1 MIIYTL
7 NFLLTVLIGSMIF
20 FMAVVSPSVFATLST
35 NASSKFLRTIFPR
48 MFLFGFI
55 IALLSLILSYIS
67 GKDLNSILLVIVA
80 VSFIINR
87 NYLTPKI
94 NNFRDKE
101 LEGDEKASS
110 NFKYMHLLSVLLFV
124 LNFVILIWIVISN
137 YLNYNL
143 YTLSCPTG

>member
-7 NFLLTVLIGSMIF
+7 NFFVTILIGSMIF

-55 IALLSLILSYIS
+55 ITFLSLILSYIS
-67 GKDLNSILLVIVA
+67 GNILNSILLVIVA

-87 NYLTPKI
+87 NYLTPII

-101 LEGDEKASS
+101 LEGDEKVSS
-110 NFKYMHLLSVLLFV
+110 NFKYMHLLSVLLFL
-124 LNFVILIWIVISN
+124 LNFIILVSIVIIN
-137 YLNYNL
+137 YFNYNL
-143 YTLSCPTG
+143 

>member
-7 NFLLTVLIGSMIF
+7 NFLVTTLIGSMIF
-20 FMAVVSPSVFATLST
+20 FMAVVSPSIFATLST
-35 NASSKFLRTIFPR
+35 NASSKFLRTIFPK

-55 IALLSLILSYIS
+55 LALFSLILSYIS
-67 GKDLNSILLVIVA
+67 GNNLNSILLVIVA

-101 LEGDEKASS
+101 LEGDDKASS
-110 NFKYMHLLSVLLFV
+110 NFKYMHLLSVLLFI
-124 LNFVILIWIVISN
+124 LNFIILVSIVIIN
-137 YLNYNL
+137 YFNFNL
-143 YTLSCPTG
+143 

>member
-7 NFLLTVLIGSMIF
+7 NFLLTILIGSMIF

-55 IALLSLILSYIS
+55 ITVLSLILSYIS
-67 GKDLNSILLVIVA
+67 GDILYSILLIVVA
-80 VSFIINR
+80 ISFIINR

-101 LEGDEKASS
+101 LEGDKNASS
-110 NFKYMHLLSVLLFV
+110 SFKYMHLLSVLLFI
-124 LNFVILIWIVISN
+124 LNFIILVSIVIIN
-137 YLNYNL
+137 YFNYNL
-143 YTLSCPTG
+143 

>member
-7 NFLLTVLIGSMIF
+7 IFLVTILIGSMIF

-55 IALLSLILSYIS
+55 ITFLSLILSYIS
-67 GKDLNSILLVIVA
+67 GNILNSILLIIVA
-80 VSFIINR
+80 MSFIINR

-94 NNFRDKE
+94 NDFRDKE
-101 LEGDEKASS
+101 LEGDKKASS
-110 NFKYMHLLSVLLFV
+110 SFKNMHLLSVLLFV
-124 LNFVILIWIVISN
+124 LNFIILIGIVINN
-137 YLNYNL
+137 YFNYNL
-143 YTLSCPTG
+143 

>member
-7 NFLLTVLIGSMIF
+7 NFLLAVLIGSMIF

-35 NASSKFLRTIFPR
+35 NASSKLLRTIFPR

-55 IALLSLILSYIS
+55 ITILSLILSYIS
-67 GKDLNSILLVIVA
+67 DNFLNSILLVIVA

-94 NNFRDKE
+94 NDFRDKE
-101 LEGDEKASS
+101 LEGDKKASS
-110 NFKYMHLLSVLLFV
+110 SFKYMHLLSVLLFI
-124 LNFVILIWIVISN
+124 LNFIFLVSIVIIN
-137 YLNYNL
+137 YFNYNL
-143 YTLSCPTG
+143 

>member
-7 NFLLTVLIGSMIF
+7 NFLLAVLIGSMIF

-35 NASSKFLRTIFPR
+35 NASSKLLRTIFPR

-55 IALLSLILSYIS
+55 IAILSLVLCYIS
-67 GKDLNSILLVIVA
+67 SNILNSILLIIVA
-80 VSFIINR
+80 MSFIINR

-101 LEGDEKASS
+101 LAGDKKASS
-110 NFKYMHLLSVLLFV
+110 SFKYMHLLSFLLFV
-124 LNFVILIWIVISN
+124 LNFIILIGIVINN
-137 YLNYNL
+137 YFNYNL
-143 YTLSCPTG
+143 

>member
-7 NFLLTVLIGSMIF
+7 NFLVTILIGSMIF

-55 IALLSLILSYIS
+55 ITFLSLILSYIS
-67 GKDLNSILLVIVA
+67 GNILNSILLVIVA

-110 NFKYMHLLSVLLFV
+110 NFKYMHLLSVLLFL
-124 LNFVILIWIVISN
+124 LNFIILISIVIIN
-137 YLNYNL
+137 YFNYNL
-143 YTLSCPTG
+143 

>member
-7 NFLLTVLIGSMIF
+7 NFLLALLIGSMIF

-67 GKDLNSILLVIVA
+67 GNNLNSILLVIVA
-80 VSFIINR
+80 LSFIINR

-101 LEGDEKASS
+101 LEGDDKASS
-110 NFKYMHLLSVLLFV
+110 YFKYMHLLSVLLFI
-124 LNFVILIWIVISN
+124 LNFIILVSIVIIN
-137 YLNYNL
+137 YFDFNL
-143 YTLSCPTG
+143 

>member
-7 NFLLTVLIGSMIF
+7 NFLLSILIGSMIF
-20 FMAVVSPSVFATLST
+20 FMAIVSPSVFATLST

-55 IALLSLILSYIS
+55 ISILSLIFTFIS
-67 GKDLNSILLVIVA
+67 GNVLNSILLIIIA
-80 VSFIINR
+80 ISFIINR

-94 NNFRDKE
+94 NNLRDRE

-110 NFKYMHLLSVLLFV
+110 SFKKMHLGSVILFM
-124 LNFVILIWIVISN
+124 LNFILLISIIIIN
-137 YLNYNL
+137 YFNYNL
-143 YTLSCPTG
+143 

>member
-7 NFLLTVLIGSMIF
+7 NFFVTILIGSMIF

-67 GKDLNSILLVIVA
+67 GNILNSILLIVVA

-110 NFKYMHLLSVLLFV
+110 NFKYMHLLSVLLFI
-124 LNFVILIWIVISN
+124 LNFIILVSIVIIN
-137 YLNYNL
+137 YFNYNL
-143 YTLSCPTG
+143 

>member
-7 NFLLTVLIGSMIF
+7 NFLLTILIGAMIF

-55 IALLSLILSYIS
+55 IAVLSLILSYIS
-67 GKDLNSILLVIVA
+67 GDILNSILLIAVA
-80 VSFIINR
+80 ISFIINR

-94 NNFRDKE
+94 NDFRDKE
-101 LEGDEKASS
+101 QEGDKKASS
-110 NFKYMHLLSVLLFV
+110 SFKYMHLLSVLLFI
-124 LNFVILIWIVISN
+124 LNFIFLVSIVIIN
-137 YLNYNL
+137 YFNYNL
-143 YTLSCPTG
+143 

>member
-1 MIIYTL
+1 
-7 NFLLTVLIGSMIF
+7 MIF

-67 GKDLNSILLVIVA
+67 ANNLNSILLVIVA

-110 NFKYMHLLSVLLFV
+110 NFKYMHLLSVLLFL
-124 LNFVILIWIVISN
+124 LNFIILVSIVIIN
-137 YLNYNL
+137 YFNFKL
-143 YTLSCPTG
+143 